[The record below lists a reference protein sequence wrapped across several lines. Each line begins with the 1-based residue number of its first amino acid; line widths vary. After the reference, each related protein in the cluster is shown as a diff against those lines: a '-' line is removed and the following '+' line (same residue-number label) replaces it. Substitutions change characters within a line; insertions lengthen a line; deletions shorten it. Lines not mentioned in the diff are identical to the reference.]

1 MKGGGDEREEETR
14 TKKCDERET
23 KKLMNAFKK
32 RK

>member
-1 MKGGGDEREEETR
+1 MKGGRDEREEETR
-14 TKKCDERET
+14 TKKGDERET